1 MTSRFLI
8 FLILAAIAFNSCKKD
23 EPTDMYLRGGNS
35 IVNTLDGNMLIAGF
49 NNSSDR
55 GYDGYLIKV
64 SPDGSQLWAKN
75 YGSNYTDGFYNAINA
90 TDGGYVAVGFQSVG
104 SYGESILYILKTD
117 DQGDKQWEYL
127 SDGLKMSKGFG
138 VIQTSDYGYIAC
150 GYIQEGNSDRDL
162 FLVKVNA
169 NGEKV
174 WEKQY
179 GTKNDSTL
187 TGANDDAYAIIA
199 DGDSGYYLTGSM
211 NGDVSCC
218 GKAFLMKI
226 AANGDSLWTKSY
238 SEALGY
244 SLAWTSDGNIIIGGA
259 VYTNGQDAYLLKTN
273 PMGDKIWEKS
283 YGSTTGY
290 DFGTSLVQASDGG
303 YAITGFSS
311 KSGSTNQDVSL
322 FRVNSGGT
330 LLWSHTYGGDNIDQG
345 FGIVRNSDGG
355 YCIAGMSNSGGS
367 YVFLN
372 KTDGDG
378 AEIWQ
383 KKLN

>member
-8 FLILAAIAFNSCKKD
+8 FLILAIIVFNSCKKD

-64 SPDGSQLWAKN
+64 SPDGSQLWSKN

-90 TDGGYVAVGFQSVG
+90 SDGGYVAVGFQSVG

-138 VIQTSDYGYIAC
+138 VTQTSDNGYLAC

-162 FLVKVNA
+162 YLVKVNA

-199 DGDSGYYLTGSM
+199 AGDSGFYLTGSM
-211 NGDVSCC
+211 NGDVNCC
-218 GKAFLMKI
+218 GKSFLMKI

-238 SEALGY
+238 SEALGF
-244 SLAWTSDGNIIIGGA
+244 SLSWTSDGNIIIGGA
-259 VYTNGQDAYLLKTN
+259 IYSNGQDAYLIKTN
-273 PMGDKIWEKS
+273 ALGEKIWEKS

-290 DFGTSLVQASDGG
+290 DFGTTVVQASDGG

-311 KSGSTNQDVSL
+311 KSGNTNQDVSL
-322 FRVNSGGT
+322 FRVNAGGT
-330 LLWSHTYGGDNIDQG
+330 LLWSYTYGGDNIDQG
-345 FGIVRNSDGG
+345 FGLVRNLEGG
-355 YCIAGMSNSGGS
+355 YFIAGMSNSGGS

-372 KTDGDG
+372 KTDGNG
-378 AEIWQ
+378 IEIWQ